1 MKEYAELI
9 ITGLSVVS
17 GAFFAYHKFM
27 SNYIENMK
35 RELWKEINK
44 LQDLSDKRDEEI
56 KELLRDMKN
65 DIKIDL
71 QFIKERMFPK

>member
-9 ITGLSVVS
+9 ITGLSVIT
-17 GAFFAYHKFM
+17 GAFLAYHKFM
-27 SNYIENMK
+27 SNYIDNMK

-44 LQDLSDKRDEEI
+44 LQEQSDKRDEEI
-56 KELLRDMKN
+56 KELLKDMKA
-65 DIKIDL
+65 DIKGDL